1 MGTPLTT
8 IDLKRLAA
16 EVSVQH
22 GIRIDADDPMMA
34 VVTLNRLVFEQAVA
48 QVLERVQ
55 TAIRDFETAADKVQ
69 VRAGGVLAQ
78 EVRDCGL
85 AMRQE
90 FEKACEDFRLGG
102 PKTRSS
108 NDQAHPNPDTWKWI
122 VVGLVVAVA
131 LFGGGIWVGTRLQ

>member
-1 MGTPLTT
+1 V

-16 EVSVQH
+16 EVLVQH

-34 VVTLNRLVFEQAVA
+34 VVTLNRLFFEQAVA

-55 TAIRDFETAADKVQ
+55 TAVRDFDTAADKVQ

-90 FEKACEDFRLGG
+90 FAKAIEEFCRRPGLESLSGNGG
-102 PKTRSS
+102 AYPTCSAR
-108 NDQAHPNPDTWKWI
+108 KWI
-122 VVGLVVAVA
+122 VTGLALALA
-131 LFGGGIWVGTRLQ
+131 LFVAGIWIGAIMR